1 MEGQFMKAYT
11 IKEVQERTKVPQG
24 TIRQWERDLE
34 GVFVVPRNEQN
45 NRYYTEFEI
54 DIINKIKKMRDKN
67 VSITMIKDLL
77 KQHSEM
83 LGTDSE
89 AQPPAVQP
97 TIPQMSQSEA
107 ITTLK
112 EVQIALQSFEAF
124 KEQMKLEIRNEIRNE
139 IKNEVTT
146 EVMKQIAATSLIPQQ
161 QMDTIALALS
171 NSSEDFLKLSSSV
184 TSTSEEVS
192 KLSKKLDEELFKA
205 EEDRKTSI
213 NRDSL
218 LMENVRLMQ
227 EIKEYQNMSFIQK
240 LFSKKK
246 KANQSP

>member
-34 GVFVVPRNEQN
+34 GVFVVPRDERN
-45 NRYYTEFEI
+45 NRYYTDFEI
-54 DIINKIKKMRDKN
+54 DIINKIKEMRDKN

-77 KQHSEM
+77 QKHSET

-89 AQPPAVQP
+89 PQPPAVQP
-97 TIPQMSQSEA
+97 TIPQMSQNEA

-161 QMDTIALALS
+161 QMETIALALS

-184 TSTSEEVS
+184 SSTSEEVS
-192 KLSKKLDEELFKA
+192 KLSKRLEEESIRA
-205 EEDRKTSI
+205 EEDRKTSFD
-213 NRDSL
+213 RDRT
-218 LMENVRLMQ
+218 LMEGVRLMQ
-227 EIKEYQNMSFIQK
+227 EIKEYQELNFFQK
-240 LFSKKK
+240 IFRKKK
-246 KANQSP
+246 